1 MPPARVLIPNWGPGR
16 TTPFDDRHIK
26 AKLEEIDQTKEEKG
40 HIASMIEDSEIIL
53 KAVGAKM
60 TKENE
65 EERPLLEVIRVGSF
79 PMGTMLK
86 GETALEMVL
95 LCKEKPNLKIL
106 TEVFCLIKEQ
116 EVAAK
121 FTVEQDRENA
131 LISLSRPLEAETFTL
146 NLLFT
151 SNMFQNEAAETADP
165 DPVDI
170 LPRNKCLEY
179 LTRLHQAQFFQSCA
193 HPMVNSVPVARVVK
207 TITRACPTWS
217 VLTPWVTSLLVQR
230 SMESAGHP
238 TTAGDGLRRFFS
250 ILACGLILPGNHGLA
265 DPTSPGDILAAL
277 TKQDREDITN
287 KAQLALR
294 HIAFNQI
301 HCVLGI
307 EKIERGGAQVK
318 AEAQA
323 AEDTAVSA

>member
-1 MPPARVLIPNWGPGR
+1 M
-16 TTPFDDRHIK
+16 
-26 AKLEEIDQTKEEKG
+26 
-40 HIASMIEDSEIIL
+40 
-53 KAVGAKM
+53 
-60 TKENE
+60 
-65 EERPLLEVIRVGSF
+65 EVIRVGAF

-121 FTVEQDRENA
+121 FAVEQDRENA

-207 TITRACPTWS
+207 ALTRACPTWN

-250 ILACGLILPGNHGLA
+250 ILACGLILPGNNGLA
-265 DPTSPGDILAAL
+265 DPTSPGDVLAAL

-307 EKIERGGAQVK
+307 EKIERGGAQAK

-323 AEDTAVSA
+323 AEDTAASA